1 MNWTGILTIFF
12 SATIKFMV
20 APISCP
26 LFKLSFIETYLA
38 ACSGAVVGT
47 AVFYFA
53 AEYFIIRAKKKKA
66 LARKI
71 ALMEN
76 IPMIEKKKFTRMN
89 RLLIR
94 IKRKLG
100 IVGISFWAPFILSIP
115 IGAIVVAK
123 FYGKKKITF
132 PLMCLGVFINGLAT
146 TSVVYLMEY
155 YAK

>member
-1 MNWTGILTIFF
+1 
-12 SATIKFMV
+12 MV
-20 APISCP
+20 SPIPGP
-26 LFKLSFIETYLA
+26 LFNLSFFETYLA

-47 AVFYFA
+47 AFFYFA

-66 LARKI
+66 LAMKNAILEKI
-71 ALMEN
+71 
-76 IPMIEKKKFTRMN
+76 PFVEKKKFTRIN

-100 IVGISFWAPFILSIP
+100 VVGISFWAPFFLSIP

-123 FYGKKKITF
+123 FYGKNKMTF
-132 PLMCLGVFINGLAT
+132 PLMCLGVFINGLVT
-146 TSVVYLMEY
+146 TSIVYIMEY